1 VTTSPRSLHI
11 AVVLLNYKSSR
22 SNTNVVL
29 LYPTNKRTTKDHLQQ
44 GQRPSSPIDTK
55 TTTHTPP
62 PKMCIVMRTTYSSCG
77 HRAPN
82 TADETYYCEA
92 AINRGFVKCLPGE
105 GLDVRTTHLDRGYC
119 DMCCITA
126 ITVAKAKG
134 MDMQDYAR
142 SLGVNLNDL
151 MRDNP
156 QWRP

>member
-1 VTTSPRSLHI
+1 
-11 AVVLLNYKSSR
+11 
-22 SNTNVVL
+22 
-29 LYPTNKRTTKDHLQQ
+29 
-44 GQRPSSPIDTK
+44 
-55 TTTHTPP
+55 
-62 PKMCIVMRTTYSSCG
+62 MCIVMRTVYPSCG